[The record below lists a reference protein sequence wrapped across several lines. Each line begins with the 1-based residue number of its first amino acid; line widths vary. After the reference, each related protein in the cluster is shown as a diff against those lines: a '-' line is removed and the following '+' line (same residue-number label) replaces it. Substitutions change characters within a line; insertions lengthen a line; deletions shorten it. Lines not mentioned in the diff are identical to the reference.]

1 MTCENANDAD
11 NYANDADNH
20 ADYADNYANDA
31 SILTIAPTI
40 SADR

>member
-1 MTCENANDAD
+1 MFIYFLQMTCENANDAD
-11 NYANDADNH
+11 NHAND
-20 ADYADNYANDA
+20 ADNYANDA